1 MRILIVGASSFIG
14 YRLYKYLEHINIYEI
29 FGTFFKNKKDE
40 KLIYF
45 DITEGSQIEKTINYV
60 KPDVVVWVAGSK
72 NLKECENSLVFAKTI
87 NTIPVENFL
96 KALKKIKLDTHFI
109 FLSTDYVFNG
119 KSGNFLD
126 SDIPEPKTNYGLSNY
141 LAEQIII
148 SSKVRFSVIRTSAVM
163 GMGGTFFDWLV
174 NGIKNQ
180 NTLELFHNI
189 IFTPTPVEILC
200 YNIFNIID
208 KNIVNKTMHICG
220 NKSMSRFDFGML
232 IKNIIADS
240 SVKLIPIIEES
251 DILLFQKDLS
261 LKPSITYIQDNP
273 LEWYLAKE
281 IQA

>member
-14 YRLYKYLEHINIYEI
+14 YRLYKYLEQINIYEI

-45 DITEGSQIEKTINYV
+45 DITNGSQIEKTINYI
-60 KPDVVVWVAGSK
+60 KPDVVIWVAGSK
-72 NLKECENSLVFAKTI
+72 NLKECESSLVFAKNI
-87 NTIPVENFL
+87 NTTPVENFL
-96 KALKKIKLDTHFI
+96 KALKKIKLDAHFI

-119 KSGNFLD
+119 KSGNYLD

-148 SSKVRFSVIRTSAVM
+148 SSKIRFSIIRTSAVM
-163 GMGGTFFDWLV
+163 GKGSTFFDWLI
-174 NGIKNQ
+174 NELKKQ

-208 KNIVNKTMHICG
+208 NHIVNKIMHICG
-220 NKSMSRFDFGML
+220 NKKMSRFDFGIL
-232 IKNIIADS
+232 IKNIINS
-240 SVKLIPIIEES
+240 PTKLIPILEES
-251 DILLFQKDLS
+251 DTSLFQKDLS
-261 LKPSITYIQDNP
+261 LKSSIIYIQNNP

-281 IQA
+281 I